1 MSAADR
7 RLAELRARRG
17 ARAEDRAA
25 FEERRRYGL
34 AARHAAKLAYLAAR
48 QEANQGKEEL
58 EDPENRIPSDT
69 NREPE
74 AA

>member
-7 RLAELRARRG
+7 RLTELRARRA

-48 QEANQGKEEL
+48 QEAIKGKEEL
-58 EDPENRIPSDT
+58 EDSENRIAPETDPA
-69 NREPE
+69 PE